1 MKKLVFLFASVAL
14 LSLTACFD
22 GKTEKNQSGQDTD
35 SLTDEDLKRVTTIVA
50 PGLSGDS
57 SFVGIICEGSS
68 QNVLKLYSTNEDG
81 ENDTVTFLMDDD
93 TDKTNCHGIIEGG
106 PCEVVFSG
114 DLEEKPKVTYIET
127 YATYANAI
135 GKWVYEGPSEEDG
148 NKGEKVGFE
157 LKAMGK
163 ANSNVPKF
171 NAVAW
176 QMYDDRARTL
186 FISIS
191 KKGEIDDIT
200 AQISEDG
207 KTITVEGDARVY
219 TKLVEK

>member
-1 MKKLVFLFASVAL
+1 MKKLVFLFASVAVL
-14 LSLTACFD
+14 GLTACFGD
-22 GKTEKNQSGQDTD
+22 KTGKNESGQDTD
-35 SLTDEDLKRVTTIVA
+35 SLTDEDLKRVTTNVA
-50 PGLSGDS
+50 PGLCGDS

-68 QNVLKLYSTNEDG
+68 QNVLKLYWTNEDE

-114 DLEEKPKVTYIET
+114 DLKDKPKVTYVET

-135 GKWVYEGPSEEDG
+135 GRWYYDDPKEEG
-148 NKGEKVGFE
+148 KKIGFE
-157 LKAMGK
+157 FKAMGK
-163 ANSNVPKF
+163 ATSNVPKF

-186 FISIS
+186 FVTVS
-191 KKGEIDDIT
+191 KNGTLDDIT

-207 KTITVEGDARVY
+207 KTITIEGDARVY
-219 TKLVEK
+219 TKEEE